1 MPQVHAVGVQ
11 ADPHERF
18 CGEHLRQQARRV
30 HDDGDDDHG
39 DHGGEQDAAAVHER
53 RRAIDACHHGHQAYE
68 RDAAHGVERQPH
80 VAVKVDLIVRA
91 KLVRRPYEG
100 KPCADE
106 QAERAGVGSVVHA
119 RGVDVGVE
127 QDRHLK
133 RGSKREHEGGVAH
146 MGALHAELVR
156 KDKHH
161 GPNHVELLLDGER
174 PEMRDGARG
183 AQGVEVGHV
192 A

>member
-1 MPQVHAVGVQ
+1 MPQVHSVGVQ

-53 RRAIDACHHGHQAYE
+53 RRTLDARHHGHQAYK

-80 VAVKVDLIVRA
+80 VAVQVDLVVRA
-91 KLVRRPYEG
+91 KLVRWPYES

-106 QAERAGVGSVVHA
+106 QAERAGIGSVVHA
-119 RGVDVGVE
+119 GGVGVGVE
-127 QDRHLK
+127 
-133 RGSKREHEGGVAH
+133 
-146 MGALHAELVR
+146 
-156 KDKHH
+156 
-161 GPNHVELLLDGER
+161 
-174 PEMRDGARG
+174 
-183 AQGVEVGHV
+183 
-192 A
+192 

>member
-1 MPQVHAVGVQ
+1 M
-11 ADPHERF
+11 
-18 CGEHLRQQARRV
+18 

-91 KLVRRPYEG
+91 QLVRWPHEG

-133 RGSKREHEGGVAH
+133 RGGKREHEGGVAH

>member
-11 ADPHERF
+11 ADPYERF

-53 RRAIDACHHGHQAYE
+53 RRAFDARHHGHQANE
-68 RDAAHGVERQPH
+68 RDAAHGVKRQPNA
-80 VAVKVDLIVRA
+80 VVKVDLVVRA

-106 QAERAGVGSVVHA
+106 QAERAGIGSVVYA
-119 RGVDVGVE
+119 RGVGVGVE
-127 QDRHLK
+127 QKRHFK
-133 RGSKREHEGGVAH
+133 RGCQGEHEGGVAH

-156 KDKHH
+156 KDEHH

-174 PEMRDGARG
+174 PEMRDRARG
-183 AQGVEVGHV
+183 A
-192 A
+192 